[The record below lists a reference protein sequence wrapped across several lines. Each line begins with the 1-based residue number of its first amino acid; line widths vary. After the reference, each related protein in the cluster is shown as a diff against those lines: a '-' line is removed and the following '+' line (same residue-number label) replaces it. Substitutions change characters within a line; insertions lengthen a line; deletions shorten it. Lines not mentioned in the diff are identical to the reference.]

1 MPQKKDREPVAT
13 GLPVLLTSE
22 EVAKA
27 LRVDPSTLSRWR
39 SRGTGP
45 RAVWLGPGTPRYRSE
60 DVTDWL
66 QKASG

>member
-1 MPQKKDREPVAT
+1 MPQTKNRESFPT
-13 GLPVLLTSE
+13 GLPVLLTTE

-45 RAVWLGPGTPRYRSE
+45 RAVWLSPGSPRYRSE
-60 DVTDWL
+60 DVSAWL
-66 QKASG
+66 QRAAG